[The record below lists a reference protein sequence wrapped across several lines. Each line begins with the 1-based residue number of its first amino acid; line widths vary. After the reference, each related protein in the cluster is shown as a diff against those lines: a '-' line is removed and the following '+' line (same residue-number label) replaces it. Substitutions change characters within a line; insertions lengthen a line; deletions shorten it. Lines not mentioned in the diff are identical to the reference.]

1 MAPLQAR
8 CHLGLGGVHQRMGQ
22 EEDARR
28 ELAQAVTML
37 QAMQMRYWL
46 QKRED
51 SAPSP
56 RRQGRGPRSARRR
69 GEPGA
74 PVLHAL
80 FREP

>member
-8 CHLGLGGVHQRMGQ
+8 CHLGLGGVHQRMAQ

-28 ELAQAVTML
+28 ELSSAVTML

-46 QKRED
+46 QRGGD

-56 RRQGRGPRSARRR
+56 RRPGRGPR
-69 GEPGA
+69 
-74 PVLHAL
+74 
-80 FREP
+80 